1 MADIPNES
9 TTDDDEPVMI
19 DDAFSIEIDDSILT
33 EALAAVEKRMDGSR
47 KKVAAEMGPID
58 FAELAA
64 VESELAIEIEDGDGE
79 APGVDTRS
87 VEARLRAMDAEAEAV
102 DLRERLDGLNKNRN
116 AIETQVHKLSAK
128 VSKVNA
134 KNQQAIQAQRHA
146 EKKAAHLRDA
156 LEKQQKDVER
166 LLGRRKKEKTE
177 EYNRGKTAAVMVL
190 AEVIDNLLLALS
202 HDSASPEKIIDGV
215 RMCVDQFEG
224 SLGSLDVQS
233 ISPARGDAFLPA
245 LHEAIA
251 TEQDEEVPHGHITDV
266 LSRGYQMDGKLL
278 RAARVTVS
286 GA

>member
-9 TTDDDEPVMI
+9 TPDDDEPVI
-19 DDAFSIEIDDSILT
+19 VDDAFSIDIDDSLLS

-47 KKVAAEMGPID
+47 KKAAADMGPID

-64 VESELAIEIEDGDGE
+64 VESELAIEVEDD
-79 APGVDTRS
+79 APPEVDTRS
-87 VEARLRAMDAEAEAV
+87 VEARLRAMDAEAEAD

-116 AIETQVHKLSAK
+116 AIESQVHKLSAK
-128 VSKVNA
+128 VSKANA
-134 KNQQAIQAQRHA
+134 KNQQAIQAQRQA
-146 EKKAAHLRDA
+146 EKKAAHLREA

-202 HDSASPEKIIDGV
+202 HDAASPEKIIDGV

-224 SLGSLDVQS
+224 NLGSLDVQS
-233 ISPARGDAFLPA
+233 IAPLRGDEFVPA

-251 TEQDEEVPHGHITDV
+251 TERDEEIPQGHIIDV

-286 GA
+286 GE

>member
-9 TTDDDEPVMI
+9 TTDDDEPVMV
-19 DDAFSIEIDDSILT
+19 DDAFSIEIDDSLLS

-47 KKVAAEMGPID
+47 KKVAEDMGPID

-64 VESELAIEIEDGDGE
+64 VESELAIQIEDE
-79 APGVDTRS
+79 VQPEIDTKS
-87 VEARLRAMDAEAEAV
+87 VEARLRAMDAEAEAD

-116 AIETQVHKLSAK
+116 AIESQVHKLSAK
-128 VSKVNA
+128 VSKANA
-134 KNQQAIQAQRHA
+134 KNQQAIQAQRQA

-190 AEVIDNLLLALS
+190 AEVIDNLLLALG
-202 HDSASPEKIIDGV
+202 HDDASPEKIIEGV
-215 RMCVDQFEG
+215 RMCVEQFEG

-233 ISPARGDAFLPA
+233 ISPIRGDAFVPA

-251 TEQDEEVPHGHITDV
+251 TEDDNEIPHGHITDV

-286 GA
+286 GE

>member
-1 MADIPNES
+1 MAETPNES
-9 TTDDDEPVMI
+9 TPDDDEPVI
-19 DDAFSIEIDDSILT
+19 VDDAFSIEIDDSLLS

-47 KKVAAEMGPID
+47 KKAAADMGPID
-58 FAELAA
+58 FSELAA
-64 VESELAIEIEDGDGE
+64 VESELAIEVEDE
-79 APGVDTRS
+79 APSPIDTQS
-87 VEARLRAMDAEAEAV
+87 VEARLRAMDAEAEAD
-102 DLRERLDGLNKNRN
+102 DLRERLDGLNRNRN
-116 AIETQVHKLSAK
+116 AIESQVHKLSEK
-128 VSKVNA
+128 VSKANA

-202 HDSASPEKIIDGV
+202 HDDASPKKIIEGV

-224 SLGSLDVQS
+224 NLSSLDVHS
-233 ISPARGDAFLPA
+233 IAPVRGDVFVPA

-251 TEQDEEVPHGHITDV
+251 TERDEEIPTGHITDV

-286 GA
+286 GE